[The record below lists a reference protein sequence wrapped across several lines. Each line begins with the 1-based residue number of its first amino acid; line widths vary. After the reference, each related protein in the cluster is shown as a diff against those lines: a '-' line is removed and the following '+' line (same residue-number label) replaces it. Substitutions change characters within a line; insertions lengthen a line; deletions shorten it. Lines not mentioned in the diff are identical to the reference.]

1 MKYSIVFLSAFLA
14 ATTLA
19 LPAPAAMP
27 NPPTSADSLT
37 LRDTSVQ
44 AADNKSEA
52 RKASKPADI
61 DTDTDADT
69 ESVSPL
75 GNLLCRYN

>member
-1 MKYSIVFLSAFLA
+1 MKYSIVFLGAFLA

-27 NPPTSADSLT
+27 NPPTSAESLT

-44 AADNKSEA
+44 STNDKSVV
-52 RKASKPADI
+52 RKATKPADV

-69 ESVSPL
+69 EGVSPEDDL
-75 GNLLCRYN
+75 VCRPS

>member
-1 MKYSIVFLSAFLA
+1 MKYSIVFLGAFLA

-27 NPPTSADSLT
+27 NPPISADSLA

-44 AADNKSEA
+44 AANDEGEA
-52 RKASKPADI
+52 GKATKPADI

-69 ESVSPL
+69 EGVSLL
-75 GNLLCRYN
+75 GDLTCG